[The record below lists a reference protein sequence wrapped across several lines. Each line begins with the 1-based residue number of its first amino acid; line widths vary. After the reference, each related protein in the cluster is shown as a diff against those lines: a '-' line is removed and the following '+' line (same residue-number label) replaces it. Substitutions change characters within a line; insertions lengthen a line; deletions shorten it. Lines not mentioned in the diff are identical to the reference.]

1 MEKCFFLENAFYF
14 CGFYGD
20 IKGFGYFHIPVNDA
34 NEHNKHLS
42 FDALK
47 SN

>member
-1 MEKCFFLENAFYF
+1 MEKIHALKNAFYF
-14 CGFYGD
+14 YGFYGD
-20 IKGFGYFHIPVNDA
+20 IKGLGIFHIQVNDA